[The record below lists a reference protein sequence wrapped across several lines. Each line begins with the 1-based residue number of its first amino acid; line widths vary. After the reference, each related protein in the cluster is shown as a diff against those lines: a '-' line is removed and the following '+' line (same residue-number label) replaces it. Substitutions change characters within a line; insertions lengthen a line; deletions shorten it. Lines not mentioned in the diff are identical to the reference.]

1 MKKLAFFDTKPYDK
15 EWFTP
20 ANDGYFQI
28 KYFENKLNEDTA
40 NLARG
45 CDGVVVFVNDTLNK
59 TVIDLLYDN
68 GIRVAALRCTGF
80 NNVDFEAAFGKI
92 TVFRVPVYSPYAV
105 AEHAIGLLLVVN
117 RKLHKAFYRT
127 RDYNFSLNGLTGF
140 DLHGKT
146 ISVIGTGAIGKAL
159 VSIAQGFGM
168 RVQAYDPYPDKSLSV
183 SYVSLEEVWRN
194 SDVIS
199 LHCPLNESTHHM
211 INAETIA
218 KMKPGVILIN
228 TSRGAL
234 IDSEALLDALKEK
247 QIAAAGLDVYEEES
261 ELFFEDYSSEIVKDD
276 ILSRLISL
284 PNVFLTSHQAFLTK
298 EALESIANTTLD
310 NLKRY
315 FEGNELQNEIAYRCR
330 EENPRTCMES
340 AH

>member
-1 MKKLAFFDTKPYDK
+1 MKKLAFFDTKPYDR
-15 EWFTP
+15 EWFDS

-40 NLARG
+40 NLARDY
-45 CDGVVVFVNDTLNK
+45 DGVVVFVNDTLNK

-80 NNVDFEAAFGKI
+80 NHVDFEAAFGKI
-92 TVFRVPVYSPYAV
+92 TFFRVPVYSPYAV

-117 RKLHKAFYRT
+117 RKLHKAFLRT

-159 VSIAQGFGM
+159 ISIALGFGM
-168 RVQAYDPYPDKSLSV
+168 RVQAYDPYPDSSLKNV
-183 SYVSLEEVWRN
+183 TYVSLSDVWKN
-194 SDVIS
+194 SDIIS
-199 LHCPLNESTHHM
+199 LHCPLNDSTHHM
-211 INAETIA
+211 ICADTIQE
-218 KMKPGVILIN
+218 MKPGVILIN

-234 IDSEALLDALKEK
+234 IDSEALLTALKEK
-247 QIAAAGLDVYEEES
+247 QVAAAGLDVYEEES
-261 ELFFEDYSSEIVKDD
+261 ELFFEDYSNEIIQDD
-276 ILSRLISL
+276 TLARLISL
-284 PNVFLTSHQAFLTK
+284 PNVILTSHQAFLTR

-315 FEGNELQNEIAYRCR
+315 FEGQELQNEISYKL
-330 EENPRTCMES
+330 
-340 AH
+340 